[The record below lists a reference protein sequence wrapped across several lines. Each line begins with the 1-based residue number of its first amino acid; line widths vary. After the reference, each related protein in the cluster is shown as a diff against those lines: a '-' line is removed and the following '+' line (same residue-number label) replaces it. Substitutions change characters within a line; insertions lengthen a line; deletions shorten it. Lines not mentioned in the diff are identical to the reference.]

1 MRALRTG
8 GALAAALSLAAPLA
22 AQPLVDPT
30 RPPAGLALP
39 ERAEQVPL
47 EAPVLQS
54 VFISGEHRSAIISG
68 ELVVLGGRFRDSR
81 LAAVRADQVTLDS
94 PHGPQVLRLTPAVD
108 WTPVARPAEPP
119 AATKK
124 ARVAQPPRK
133 KKPTQTGGKP

>member
-1 MRALRTG
+1 MRPMRTG
-8 GALAAALSLAAPLA
+8 AALATALSLAAPLA

-30 RPPAGLALP
+30 RPPPGLAVP
-39 ERAEQVPL
+39 EHAEPAPV

-54 VFISGEHRSAIISG
+54 VFIGGEHRSAIISG
-68 ELVVLGGRFRDSR
+68 ELVPLGGRFRDSR
-81 LAAVRADQVTLDS
+81 LVTVRAGEVTLDS

-119 AATKK
+119 IATKK

-133 KKPTQTGGKP
+133 KKPTQAGGKP